1 MPFANAAKHKT
12 FAALQYLCYDSF
24 FVKVGWTGSVR
35 KDQHDLCESPD
46 TEDLMSA
53 VWNTKWGTRRVRV
66 NPPTLEEAFIAAESL
81 TEDFGQRIEIAASL
95 MGVPVDEVK
104 TQAAKFAPHAN
115 GRPTLVTGRGR
126 AVVVQYKRPR
136 VMRPAVSAPRRG

>member
-1 MPFANAAKHKT
+1 
-12 FAALQYLCYDSF
+12 
-24 FVKVGWTGSVR
+24 
-35 KDQHDLCESPD
+35 
-46 TEDLMSA
+46 MSA

-81 TEDFGQRIEIAASL
+81 TEDFAQRIEIAASL
-95 MGVPVDEVK
+95 MGVPVEEVK
-104 TQAAKFAPHAN
+104 AQASKFAPHAN

-136 VMRPAVSAPRRG
+136 VMARPSAPTSRR

>member
-1 MPFANAAKHKT
+1 M
-12 FAALQYLCYDSF
+12 
-24 FVKVGWTGSVR
+24 G
-35 KDQHDLCESPD
+35 
-46 TEDLMSA
+46 A
-53 VWNTKWGTRRVRV
+53 VWNTKWGKRKVRE

-81 TEDFGQRIEIAASL
+81 TEDFAQRIEIAASL
-95 MGVPVDEVK
+95 MGVPVEEVK

-136 VMRPAVSAPRRG
+136 ISRPAVPASRR

>member
-1 MPFANAAKHKT
+1 
-12 FAALQYLCYDSF
+12 
-24 FVKVGWTGSVR
+24 
-35 KDQHDLCESPD
+35 
-46 TEDLMSA
+46 MS
-53 VWNTKWGTRRVRV
+53 
-66 NPPTLEEAFIAAESL
+66 PPTLEEAFIAAESL

-104 TQAAKFAPHAN
+104 AQAAKFAPHAN

-136 VMRPAVSAPRRG
+136 VGRPAAMPGSRG

>member
-1 MPFANAAKHKT
+1 
-12 FAALQYLCYDSF
+12 
-24 FVKVGWTGSVR
+24 
-35 KDQHDLCESPD
+35 
-46 TEDLMSA
+46 MSA

-66 NPPTLEEAFIAAESL
+66 SPPTIEEAFIAAESL

-95 MGVPVDEVK
+95 MGVSVEDVRA
-104 TQAAKFAPHAN
+104 QASKFSPHAN

-136 VMRPAVSAPRRG
+136 VARPSAPAARR